1 MKVIFGCIWGDNCR
15 MWILLFLD
23 FLCCTWNMI
32 LFKAHC
38 CFLYMLEYII
48 IIHMNPDVNLMVL
61 FNLFVSLVSLP
72 VLWFVYIRMSLL
84 RFCCRKDFVLYIGGC
99 VWPLDWCPKLHQG
112 FNCHINCEEFIF
124 RLSSLSLI
132 IPVFKRE
139 PFGAPFFYTS
149 CVLWC
154 VVLFCYIGFC
164 NLHVHHCVL
173 IFFSLI
179 GK

>member
-23 FLCCTWNMI
+23 FLCCTWNML

-38 CFLYMLEYII
+38 WFLCMLEYII
-48 IIHMNPDVNLMVL
+48 LMNPDVNLMVP

-99 VWPLDWCPKLHQG
+99 VWPFDWYPKLHQG
-112 FNCHINCEEFIF
+112 FNSHIDCEEFIF
-124 RLSSLSLI
+124 RLLSLSLI

-139 PFGAPFFYTS
+139 PFGAPFFIRPAYFG
-149 CVLWC
+149 
-154 VVLFCYIGFC
+154 VLFCF
-164 NLHVHHCVL
+164 VL
-173 IFFSLI
+173 FYRVLQLACSPLCFNIFSLI